1 VLVKLAE
8 QVQLRRL
15 ARGKEPLRL
24 AHIERVIR
32 FVAGPRPPAGRCGCF
47 QVKARATGTDIWHE
61 GALRLRR
68 VYTRAPRGA

>member
-1 VLVKLAE
+1 MKLAE

-32 FVAGPRPPAGRCGCF
+32 FVAGPRPPSGRCNCF
-47 QVKARATGTDIWHE
+47 QTKRRVTFTDATHD